1 MNFLR
6 VQSLRIWDYPILIPV
21 TGKQKAR
28 SLILA
33 KRRRTR
39 TWGSKWDSRSHPAF
53 VGLEWEFLPFPP
65 GTSKPTQLICPQPHS
80 GPARSATSTRYHS
93 QDPLGQ
99 TSVPA
104 CHTHCVNTGPSGLV
118 SPFQSPLCVGLA
130 NRSSFLGSTFGTF
143 RGFSYFLALF
153 FTSISSF
160 SPHRGH
166 LNLALTPK
174 DPSANSLM
182 RPTEPVCK
190 GLVSQ
195 LPLGAVGRGA

>member
-1 MNFLR
+1 MNFLH

-33 KRRRTR
+33 KRKRTR

-65 GTSKPTQLICPQPHS
+65 GTSKPTQLIRPQPRI
-80 GPARSATSTRYHS
+80 GQARSVTRTRYHS

-104 CHTHCVNTGPSGLV
+104 CCTHCVNTGSSGLV
-118 SPFQSPLCVGLA
+118 SPFNHLCVLDLPTDLPYLAQPLALSEDFHTSWLCSSLPSPL
-130 NRSSFLGSTFGTF
+130 STLTGD
-143 RGFSYFLALF
+143 
-153 FTSISSF
+153 IS
-160 SPHRGH
+160 
-166 LNLALTPK
+166 T
-174 DPSANSLM
+174 
-182 RPTEPVCK
+182 
-190 GLVSQ
+190 
-195 LPLGAVGRGA
+195 